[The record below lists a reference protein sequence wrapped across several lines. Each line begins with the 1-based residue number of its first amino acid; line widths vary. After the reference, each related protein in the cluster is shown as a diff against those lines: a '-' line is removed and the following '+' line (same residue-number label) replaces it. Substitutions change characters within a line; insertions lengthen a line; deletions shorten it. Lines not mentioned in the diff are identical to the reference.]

1 MGEESGGAFGK
12 CKCACFVLHHHR
24 GSTAL
29 LGYEIAVCHT
39 IVGHMPLY
47 VEFLA
52 SIAFVFDHS
61 PVAFTFILA
70 FLNFILIVVRFIDEV
85 TALVSLR
92 PLGQGQ
98 RSQAQVRGLNFL
110 SQSYR

>member
-1 MGEESGGAFGK
+1 MVPSGNAN
-12 CKCACFVLHHHR
+12 APVSVLHHHR

-61 PVAFTFILA
+61 P
-70 FLNFILIVVRFIDEV
+70 
-85 TALVSLR
+85 
-92 PLGQGQ
+92 
-98 RSQAQVRGLNFL
+98 
-110 SQSYR
+110 